1 MPQSSLSLSIVC
13 WWQKNKNVC
22 RNWFL
27 VEVLCGPESANSEEI
42 FAQVPAKFKT
52 FFLSKQVD
60 IIKKKNICPGTLEFP
75 VTSRHQKKQH
85 ISH

>member
-1 MPQSSLSLSIVC
+1 
-13 WWQKNKNVC
+13 
-22 RNWFL
+22 L

-60 IIKKKNICPGTLEFP
+60 IIKKKHLSWDSRVSCYFSPPEEATHFP
-75 VTSRHQKKQH
+75 LVLTVTKIRRFVLYTEKSQ
-85 ISH
+85 